1 MNLFKKKQPKATAQD
16 DLGTMSIRRRQEAEE
31 AAARKKK
38 GRLYLAIGIV
48 VAVLVAA
55 LLIWDSGMF
64 QRYAPAY
71 TVGSESFSVTD
82 IDYYFYNE
90 YSSIYTYAS
99 YYGLDTDTG
108 LKDQEVSD
116 GMTWYDYI
124 LSDVEATL
132 DEVGVLLADAK
143 ANNYTI
149 SDEAQEN
156 IDAVL
161 DDIKTSAA
169 EYGVDQGT
177 YLTYCYGKYMTVST
191 FKRAVTEYY
200 TAYDYASYL
209 QESYEVT
216 EDDMDEYYQ
225 ENAASFD
232 DFEYEGYYI
241 SLGLTTEYDDDG
253 NALDFDADE
262 LAAAQETLEANA
274 DALVE
279 VLESGSALADAL
291 DSDYEETIAALV
303 EELGASDVS
312 GLSSTTLSYY
322 AFGTWVTDEE
332 RTEGEVGKIE
342 VTSTDSNGEEYLSGY
357 YVVRFD
363 SRTLD
368 EYYAPSFYNMLIQ
381 ADAVESDDDDDS
393 SSTTEYDYDTA
404 LAEAQALVDEW
415 QENGGSAEDFLT
427 MAEENT
433 DGSTTEY
440 TDVNKGDQNDEVDA
454 WLFDSEHEVG
464 DYDIVQDTTL
474 HGYRVVYFTGYSD
487 LYSWQLDA
495 DSAIRSTR
503 YSTWI
508 DESVEAA
515 ASSASSF
522 IDDVATALA

>member
-1 MNLFKKKQPKATAQD
+1 
-16 DLGTMSIRRRQEAEE
+16 
-31 AAARKKK
+31 
-38 GRLYLAIGIV
+38 
-48 VAVLVAA
+48 
-55 LLIWDSGMF
+55 
-64 QRYAPAY
+64 
-71 TVGSESFSVTD
+71 
-82 IDYYFYNE
+82 
-90 YSSIYTYAS
+90 
-99 YYGLDTDTG
+99 
-108 LKDQEVSD
+108 
-116 GMTWYDYI
+116 
-124 LSDVEATL
+124 
-132 DEVGVLLADAK
+132 
-143 ANNYTI
+143 
-149 SDEAQEN
+149 
-156 IDAVL
+156 
-161 DDIKTSAA
+161 
-169 EYGVDQGT
+169 
-177 YLTYCYGKYMTVST
+177 VST

-274 DALVE
+274 DALAE

-322 AFGTWVTDEE
+322 AFGSWVTDEE

-363 SRTLD
+363 SRSLD

-381 ADAVESDDDDDS
+381 ADTVESDDDDDS

>member
-1 MNLFKKKQPKATAQD
+1 MNLFKKKQPKSAAQG
-16 DLGTMSIRRRQEAEE
+16 DLGSMSIRRRQEAEE

-38 GRLYLAIGIV
+38 GRLYLVIGIV

-279 VLESGSALADAL
+279 ALESGD
-291 DSDYEETIAALV
+291 EETIAALV

-332 RTEGEVGKIE
+332 RTEGEVGKVE
-342 VTSTDSNGEEYLSGY
+342 VTSTDSNDEEYLSGY

-381 ADAVESDDDDDS
+381 ADTVESDDEDDDS

-508 DESVEAA
+508 DESIEAA